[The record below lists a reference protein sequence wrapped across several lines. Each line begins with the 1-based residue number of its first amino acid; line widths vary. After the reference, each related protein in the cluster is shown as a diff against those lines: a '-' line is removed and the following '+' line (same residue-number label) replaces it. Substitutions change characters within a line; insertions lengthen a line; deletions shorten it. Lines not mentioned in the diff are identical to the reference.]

1 MTVLLSICVAVIFAV
16 SVYLLTSRDLKRVAM
31 GLFLFSHAAHMGIIA
46 MSGQPLL
53 SLGGETVRKASPILG
68 TSALGLHVD
77 PLPQALILTSI
88 VISFAVTGFLLALLV
103 AQHRRV
109 RSMDVTELREEDR
122 PEMPDD
128 FATAEAA

>member
-16 SVYLLTSRDLKRVAM
+16 SVYLFTSRDLKSVAM
-31 GLFLFSHAAHMGIIA
+31 GVFLFSHAAHLGIIA

-53 SLGGETVRKASPILG
+53 TVSGETIRKAAPILG
-68 TSALGLHVD
+68 TSEAGLHVD

-109 RSMDVTELREEDR
+109 QSMDVADLRDEDR
-122 PEMPDD
+122 PELPASIETVEM
-128 FATAEAA
+128 A